1 MTSEIQGLEGKY
13 STNKIKDIGVL
24 VGSVAVASLLS
35 GCLFFPAPLR
45 IHHYYSKR
53 GDDHRREIR
62 KSSEPRYRPADNY
75 HRHYR
80 HR

>member
-1 MTSEIQGLEGKY
+1 MANVIQKLEG
-13 STNKIKDIGVL
+13 L